1 VVNSRSPEKQA
12 NPIGIGLRNVRERLT
27 LQFGERATFS
37 AAPGEDNDWI
47 VEICMPLLR
56 DGP

>member
-1 VVNSRSPEKQA
+1 VVNSLSPEGQP

-27 LQFGERATFS
+27 IQFGDRATFS

-47 VEICMPLLR
+47 AEIRMPLLR